1 MWKRFWQL
9 CTWAGGIVLIGC
21 RISYGN
27 NCLCSSDSSVD
38 ACAICCTVLGVV
50 SLQFVSQWAA
60 KWSGTDL
67 REMYERRR
75 QNSPPFSPPSSPPPF
90 FFFLSSLL
98 CISLSWLASCPYGR
112 GNKSQNVASY
122 NTAGHMRDS
131 GHKLHTPFFFGFSV
145 NVSVRAGAKRREFLK
160 ASTSSQ
166 CVSGWP
172 VAFCSPLENHKCK
185 RFPVTAFIIA
195 LVTESGS
202 LQTPLT
208 QKAARFL
215 AAYCCIQ
222 PNHNSVKTKCYLND
236 NTSSSKII

>member
-90 FFFLSSLL
+90 FSFSPPCCASHSAGWPAVPMGGEIKVKMLHHITLLDIWETPVTNCTPRFSLVFRL
-98 CISLSWLASCPYGR
+98 MSVWE
-112 GNKSQNVASY
+112 Q
-122 NTAGHMRDS
+122 GH
-131 GHKLHTPFFFGFSV
+131 
-145 NVSVRAGAKRREFLK
+145 KRREFLK